1 MFNYRCLRCGAQ
13 YQRHFTFCS
22 GCWGSGQLVPFP
34 YRNRAHV
41 DYQPGISTAR
51 EVMRMGFGSVDQHAY
66 PDVQLGVRCFVVY
79 SGPPGGGKSTHSTRL
94 ANGVPGPA
102 LLVSAEEGI
111 SPTLAARL
119 ARCNVRR
126 DDFHIIERPTVN
138 QVVELAS
145 DKKVTSL
152 VIDSVQE
159 CAWTAA
165 ELRHLLAIL
174 PGLAVLIA
182 VLQIN
187 KGGEPAGAM
196 ALQHEADVHIVVENM
211 RWRLAK
217 SRFQALDGVGGDVL
231 PVSPAAG
238 PIDGAT
244 EVST

>member
-1 MFNYRCLRCGAQ
+1 MFVYRCLRCGAQ
-13 YQRHFTFCS
+13 YERHFPFCS
-22 GCWGSGQLVPFP
+22 GCWGSGQLVPFS
-34 YRNRAHV
+34 YRNRAQV

-51 EVMRMGFGSVDQHAY
+51 EVARMGWGSVSQQAY
-66 PDVQLGVRCFVVY
+66 PDLHLGVRSLVLD
-79 SGPPGGGKSTHSTRL
+79 SGPPGGGKSTWSTRL
-94 ANGVPGPA
+94 ANGVAGPA

-126 DDFHIIERPTVN
+126 GDFHIIERPTVD

-145 DKKVTSL
+145 QKSVTSL
-152 VIDSVQE
+152 VVDSVQE
-159 CAWTAA
+159 CCWTAA
-165 ELRHLLAIL
+165 ELRHLLGVL
-174 PGLAVLIA
+174 PSLNVLVA
-182 VLQIN
+182 VLQIT

-196 ALQHEADVHIVVENM
+196 ALQHEADVHVVVEKM
-211 RWRLAK
+211 TWRLVK
-217 SRFQALDGVGGDVL
+217 SRFQDLDGVGGDVL

>member
-1 MFNYRCLRCGAQ
+1 MFVYRCLRCGAQ
-13 YQRHFTFCS
+13 YERHFPFCS
-22 GCWGSGQLVPFP
+22 GCWGSGQLVPFS
-34 YRNRAHV
+34 YRNRAQV

-51 EVMRMGFGSVDQHAY
+51 EVARMGWGSVSQQAY
-66 PDVQLGVRCFVVY
+66 PDLHLGVRSLVLD
-79 SGPPGGGKSTHSTRL
+79 SGPPGGGKSTWSTRL
-94 ANGVPGPA
+94 ANGVAGPA

-126 DDFHIIERPTVN
+126 GDFHIIERPTVN

-145 DKKVTSL
+145 QKSVTSL
-152 VIDSVQE
+152 VVDSVQE
-159 CAWTAA
+159 CCWTAA
-165 ELRHLLAIL
+165 ELRHLLGVL
-174 PGLAVLIA
+174 PSLNVLVA
-182 VLQIN
+182 VLQIT

-196 ALQHEADVHIVVENM
+196 ALQHEADVHVVVEKM
-211 RWRLAK
+211 TWRLVK
-217 SRFQALDGVGGDVL
+217 SRFQDLDGVGGDVL